1 MFLFL
6 YGTPSTISQFLH
18 CREDDLWVST
28 GGIVAWVCEPAHLI
42 FAKRG
47 NTLTGTP
54 SEMPFW
60 PLKDGK
66 EGLNSIWMLH
76 IWTYNFTIMPILHEW
91 VTWS

>member
-1 MFLFL
+1 M
-6 YGTPSTISQFLH
+6 
-18 CREDDLWVST
+18 
-28 GGIVAWVCEPAHLI
+28 CEPAHLI

-91 VTWS
+91 VTWSLIQMGENSKRKQMNRRMKKEIKYED